1 MSGVLLP
8 RVQMEGVYMAEIIYE
23 PVPDSK
29 LLGVA
34 RAINGIRDAVAIVHG
49 KSCCHA
55 DSLLFNILT
64 GCHDD
69 IRLVGS
75 GIRSQDISVGGHRK
89 LSLAIQSAYQEF
101 NPRLIAVLVTSFT
114 TLMGDDVDGI
124 IKSIKRDVPCEICSF
139 ACPGYIG
146 HASNGYEE
154 VLSFLVRYMEGC
166 LPEKGLVNIVGF
178 KPDDPHSRADL
189 EEIKRMLGTH
199 GVRVNAMLTG
209 SSFDEIRIAPKASLN
224 VVISRDGIG
233 CARLMEEIFNIP
245 YIVVPYPFGWQ
256 GSLEFLE
263 GIADALNIS
272 LNQDAMLKERAQV
285 KERLQGVYTYL
296 QGIYG
301 LPVAVVGDATRAKAI
316 SHFLNDELGLAVRVL
331 CITGGATQDID
342 LCKDVHVDELL
353 ISKDQFQIEEALRS
367 KDVGLVFGSTME
379 KRVCRDLGIPLIRIF
394 YPVLD
399 AVSIAHMPY
408 AGFEGV
414 INLTETVINSIIG
427 DR

>member
-1 MSGVLLP
+1 
-8 RVQMEGVYMAEIIYE
+8 MAEKIYE

-55 DSLLFNILT
+55 DTLLFNILT

-75 GIRSQDISVGGHRK
+75 GIRSQDISVGGYRK
-89 LSLAIQSAYQEF
+89 LSLAIQSAYKEF

-114 TLMGDDVDGI
+114 TMMGDDVDGI
-124 IKSIKRDVPCEICSF
+124 IRSIKRDIPCEICSF

-146 HASNGYEE
+146 DASSGYEE

-166 LPEKGLVNIVGF
+166 LPEKGLINIIGF
-178 KPDDPHSRADL
+178 KPDDPRARADL
-189 EEIKRMLGTH
+189 EEIKRMLGVH
-199 GVRVNAMLTG
+199 GVQINTILTG
-209 SSFDEIRIAPKASLN
+209 SSFDEIRIGPKASLN
-224 VVISRDGIG
+224 VVISPDGIG
-233 CARLMEEIFNIP
+233 CARLMEKMFRTP
-245 YIVVPYPFGWQ
+245 YVVIPYPFGWQ

-263 GIADALNIS
+263 GIADALDIT
-272 LNQDAMLKERAQV
+272 LNQEAILKERAQI

-301 LPVAVVGDATRAKAI
+301 LPVAVVGDSTRAKAI
-316 SHFLNDELGLAVRVL
+316 SRFLRNELGMEVRLL
-331 CITGGATQDID
+331 CITGGPSQEVD
-342 LCKDVHVDELL
+342 LCKDIDADELL

-367 KDVGLVFGSTME
+367 KDIGLVFGSTME
-379 KRVCRDLGIPLIRIF
+379 KTLCRELGIPLIRIF

-399 AVSIAHMPY
+399 AVSIARVPY

-427 DR
+427 EG

>member
-29 LLGVA
+29 LLGVM

-55 DSLLFNILT
+55 DTLLFNILT

-75 GIRSQDISVGGHRK
+75 GIRSQDISVGGYRK

-166 LPEKGLVNIVGF
+166 LPEKGLINIVGF
-178 KPDDPHSRADL
+178 KPDDPHARADL

-199 GVRVNAMLTG
+199 GVRINSMLSG
-209 SSFDEIRIAPKASLN
+209 SSFDEIRTAPKASLN
-224 VVISRDGIG
+224 VVISRDGIA
-233 CARLMEEIFNIP
+233 CARLMEEVFNTP

-256 GSLEFLE
+256 GSLKFLE

-272 LNQDAMLKERAQV
+272 LNQDAILKERAQV

-316 SHFLNDELGLAVRVL
+316 SHFLGDELGLDVRLL
-331 CITGGATQDID
+331 CITGGYTQDVDLRSDID
-342 LCKDVHVDELL
+342 VDELL
-353 ISKDQFQIEEALRS
+353 ISKDQFHIEEAIRS
-367 KDVGLVFGSTME
+367 KDVSLVFGSTME
-379 KRVCRDLGIPLIRIF
+379 KRLCRELGIPLIRIF

-427 DR
+427 EG